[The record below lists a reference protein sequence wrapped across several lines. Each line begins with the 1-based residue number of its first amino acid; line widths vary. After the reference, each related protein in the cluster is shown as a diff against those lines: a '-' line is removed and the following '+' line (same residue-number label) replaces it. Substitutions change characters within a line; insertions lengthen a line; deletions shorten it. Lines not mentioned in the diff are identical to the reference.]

1 LVLGENISQA
11 AQFVQSGAADVGI
24 IALSIAMSEPMQ
36 RTGTYWLVPRDSY
49 PPLEQGAVL
58 LKRAGPAAKAFHER
72 LRGVEAR
79 KIFAKY
85 GLVR

>member
-1 LVLGENISQA
+1 
-11 AQFVQSGAADVGI
+11 
-24 IALSIAMSEPMQ
+24 MQ
-36 RTGTYWLVPRDSY
+36 RTGRYWPIPRESY

-58 LKRAGPAAKAFHER
+58 LKRAGAGAKAFHDW

-85 GLVR
+85 GFGR